1 MHLVEGKSFAGLQN
15 RANSCPAF
23 AMNFRANVSW
33 PFCEQTEA
41 GKINIMHPQAIE
53 QPSSTHGFIDRR
65 KGDNGQGSSSFE
77 RRQFQDG
84 SRSNRPEVNELASA
98 VDDYK
103 IANRRRFIT
112 FEELYDVMASL
123 GYHK

>member
-1 MHLVEGKSFAGLQN
+1 MWKESHLQGCKTGPTVVLPLPANRGLMRVGLFAKRFG
-15 RANSCPAF
+15 
-23 AMNFRANVSW
+23 
-33 PFCEQTEA
+33 A
-41 GKINIMHPQAIE
+41 GKINIMHPHAIE
-53 QPSSTHGFIDRR
+53 EPSTTQSFIDRR
-65 KGDNGQGSSSFE
+65 KSDNGQGSSSFE

-84 SRSNRPEVNELASA
+84 SRSNRPEVNELAAA

-123 GYHK
+123 VV